1 MRRPRWTSGTCWIRA
16 ARPARLIGRR
26 VRVELSASGGRVL
39 VLDHYL
45 EVLLRKPGALPG
57 STALS
62 QARAAGTFTA
72 AHDAFWAAARA
83 RHGAAEGTRALVE
96 VLLLHR
102 HQVHADVVAVC
113 GAWAGGGW
121 AAALTAGE
129 DRFVRRW
136 FAAVAAAS
144 RDDPFVGRVE
154 VSVGVVGAVLAG
166 LGRFGQRCGVQVAG
180 CRWRWGARSLG
191 LAAGV
196 SHDTAAAVLRYLR
209 EQPDPFV
216 VLVAPAA
223 GLRGDC
229 YELRIPDRWL
239 RAAYRGVWVAGAV
252 PVPHPVPSGPGSA
265 RRRVG
270 AGRGGGVP
278 GVGRGGPAAAAGRG
292 GGAGGWGAGR
302 RRRRGPGR
310 VTLCWRW
317 VDRRDLSSRR
327 PGRVPPHRCRLAG
340 GR

>member
-1 MRRPRWTSGTCWIRA
+1 M
-16 ARPARLIGRR
+16 
-26 VRVELSASGGRVL
+26 L

-113 GAWAGGGW
+113 GGVGRRRMGGG
-121 AAALTAGE
+121 LTAGE

-180 CRWRWGARSLG
+180 CRWRWGSRLLG

-209 EQPDPFV
+209 EQPDLFV

-252 PVPHPVPSGPGSA
+252 PVPHPVFRA
-265 RRRVG
+265 RGRLGGGLGLAAGAVYRVLGEVALRPRQVGVAARVG
-270 AGRGGGVP
+270 GVLGGV
-278 GVGRGGPAAAAGRG
+278 VVADLAA
-292 GGAGGWGAGR
+292 
-302 RRRRGPGR
+302 
-310 VTLCWRW
+310 
-317 VDRRDLSSRR
+317 
-327 PGRVPPHRCRLAG
+327 
-340 GR
+340 